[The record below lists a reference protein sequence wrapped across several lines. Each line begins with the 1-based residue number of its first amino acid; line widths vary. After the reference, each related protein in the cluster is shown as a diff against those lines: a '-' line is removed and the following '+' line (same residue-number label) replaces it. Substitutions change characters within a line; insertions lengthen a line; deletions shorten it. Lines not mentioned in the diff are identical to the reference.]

1 MTDTSLQRTNPTV
14 EPQSGNQDLMHLIQ
28 RGYEVA
34 IEKGAAI
41 EVVQS
46 ILTEMRLQRD
56 REERATFQAALRR
69 IQDNLKEI
77 RKRGRNDD
85 THSDYVKEID
95 IDREINQQ
103 LQTEGMT
110 LSFEPR
116 VSERPE
122 MVLIV
127 GLLSLGAYTRE
138 YPLEMPADGKGP
150 KGGGVM
156 SRTHA
161 TGSAITYAKRYLK
174 GMIFNLTYAGKDDD
188 GNAAAGGESKV
199 MDESAIGQWIAS
211 IESSGDMEELQTR
224 YLEARD
230 AATEAKDEHAEKM
243 FRGCKNLMCKKFSK
257 SGAK

>member
-1 MTDTSLQRTNPTV
+1 MSTEIQRTNPTG
-14 EPQSGNQDLMHLIQ
+14 EPQSGNHDLMHLIQ

-174 GMIFNLTYAGKDDD
+174 GMIFNLSYAGKDD
-188 GNAAAGGESKV
+188 AGQSRV
-199 MDESAIGQWIAS
+199 TFRPAHDQQAIFDAISSRSRAKPFLLVAKS
-211 IESSGDMEELQTR
+211 IKGKGVSYMENNPIWHYRSPNQEEYAQALLEL
-224 YLEARD
+224 
-230 AATEAKDEHAEKM
+230 KD
-243 FRGCKNLMCKKFSK
+243 
-257 SGAK
+257 

>member
-1 MTDTSLQRTNPTV
+1 MSTEIQRTNPTGTAIKV
-14 EPQSGNQDLMHLIQ
+14 LDPMEMIQ
-28 RGYEVA
+28 VAFDKA
-34 IEKGAAI
+34 IEQGGAL
-41 EVVQS
+41 EVVNV
-46 ILTEMRLQRD
+46 ILTERRLMM
-56 REERATFQAALRR
+56 ERNDKELFQAALRR
-69 IQDNLKEI
+69 VQDNLKEI
-77 RKRGRNDD
+77 RKRGHNPD

-199 MDESAIGQWIAS
+199 LDESIIGQWIAS
-211 IESSGDMEELQTR
+211 IESSGDMEELQKR

-230 AATEAKDEHAEKM
+230 AAYGVKDEHAAKI
-243 FRGCKNLMCKKFSK
+243 FAGCKNLMCKKLSRA
-257 SGAK
+257 GAR